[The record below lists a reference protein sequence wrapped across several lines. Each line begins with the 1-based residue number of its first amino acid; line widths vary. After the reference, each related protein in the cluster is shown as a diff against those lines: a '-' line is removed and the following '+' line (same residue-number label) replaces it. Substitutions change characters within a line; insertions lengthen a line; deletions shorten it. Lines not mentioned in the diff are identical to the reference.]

1 MEGIRGQ
8 YGKESG
14 DALVLL
20 DMSMIGSGDTLILK
34 TS

>member
-14 DALVLL
+14 DARVLF
-20 DMSMIGSGDTLILK
+20 DMSMIGSEDTLILK